1 MSTSEAQQMI
11 DAGGGACY
19 LKNMQRRCCRIL
31 NLLVAGA
38 MLVTLAGCGIDSA
51 RDQRDERD
59 PLLRRAQSR
68 KNAND
73 VEGAIEAYQRALDKK
88 PQLALA
94 HLQLGILFDQ
104 NREDYVRA
112 IYHYERY
119 LEMRPQSEKAELVR
133 DLAGQARIDFAAS
146 LPDKPS
152 EAIRAIALL
161 KEENAAL
168 RDQVDRLTD
177 ARASRPSPVVAT
189 PQPAAV
195 AAQSVRSAPPPVVA
209 SAVPSPAASTY
220 VVKSG
225 DTLSK
230 ISGKM
235 YGDSKKWQKI
245 YDANRSALPGG
256 PGSVKVG
263 QTLIIPAL

>member
-1 MSTSEAQQMI
+1 
-11 DAGGGACY
+11 
-19 LKNMQRRCCRIL
+19 
-31 NLLVAGA
+31 

-73 VEGAIEAYQRALDKK
+73 IEGAIDAYQRALDKK

-133 DLAGQARIDFAAS
+133 ELVGQARVDFAAS

-152 EAIRAIALL
+152 EAIRAIAML
-161 KEENAAL
+161 KGRERRAA
-168 RDQVDRLTD
+168 RSVGQIFPRPDSC
-177 ARASRPSPVVAT
+177 ARAGCR
-189 PQPAAV
+189 AAV
-195 AAQSVRSAPPPVVA
+195 GFRCTTGHARCCAPCCCA
-209 SAVPSPAASTY
+209 LGSS
-220 VVKSG
+220 SG
-225 DTLSK
+225 DFRFNLC
-230 ISGKM
+230 GE
-235 YGDSKKWQKI
+235 
-245 YDANRSALPGG
+245 
-256 PGSVKVG
+256 VG
-263 QTLIIPAL
+263 

>member
-1 MSTSEAQQMI
+1 MI
-11 DAGGGACY
+11 DAGGGSCY
-19 LKNMQRRCCRIL
+19 VMNMRKRCCRIL

-73 VEGAIEAYQRALDKK
+73 IEGAIDAYQRALDKK

-133 DLAGQARIDFAAS
+133 ELVGQARVDFAAS

-152 EAIRAIALL
+152 EAIRAIAML

-168 RDQVDRLTD
+168 RDQLDRFS
-177 ARASRPSPVVAT
+177 RAPTPAPAPVAAPPSVSAAPQAT
-189 PQPAAV
+189 RAV
-195 AAQSVRSAPPPVVA
+195 APPAVAPSAPA
-209 SAVPSPAASTY
+209 PATSASTY

-225 DTLSK
+225 DTLSR
-230 ISGKM
+230 IAGKV

-245 YDANRSALPGG
+245 YEANRSALSGG
-256 PGSVKVG
+256 PSSVKVG